1 MGEWFLS
8 SPYHSSL
15 SESDGKPTLKE
26 LMGAL
31 YHKVADN
38 WKLIGIQLNI
48 PTGRLKATEEKC
60 KNDPCKC
67 LVEMLEMWLEQLD
80 PPATW
85 TAVIEAVE
93 FLGHEQLGK
102 ELRKKY
108 VPSTIEQ

>member
-1 MGEWFLS
+1 M
-8 SPYHSSL
+8 
-15 SESDGKPTLKE
+15 D
-26 LMGAL
+26 AL
-31 YHKVADN
+31 YLKVADK
-38 WKLIGIQLNI
+38 WKSIGIRLKI
-48 PTGRLKATEEKC
+48 PIGKLKATEEKC
-60 KNDPCKC
+60 KNDPHTC